1 MKQIKFLAILASVFL
16 YVGCGDGNTPTKVVN
31 TATDKVAI
39 YTNADAIAYKSAD
52 ASTWKTIDKSS
63 GSDAGKGIKK
73 YEIDKLDKFNVAL
86 RCKFHSSTPASNEG
100 NSKITPSSITNKLI
114 LFAYTKDDGDIYY
127 KCGEYYS
134 RRDINGTISY
144 NVTGDIP
151 NQYIVAANKTYTNIS
166 DENYNLHIY
175 KNKVDLIS
183 VAIKEQASTGVSDA
197 APLRFYIEK
206 AVPTPSDTIKDIT
219 FNSSNSCTLAEH
231 NVTVDPNT
239 EGFIQLISENGTNLK
254 VSNLLKWYSVDSSCP
269 SINSKDTYVAVSIGA
284 NGIKLASTPATSAQS
299 YVNLNASHIKELTGI
314 MHDGSG
320 TINGLNQYIPDT
332 NSPSVIAYK
341 IDAYNGSGEVYIAI
355 LSKNYLGSATSYTL
369 ENLKTV
375 AGFENSMSGDEIP
388 GGNATVVMSNKFL
401 NEISTGK
408 PIDTSKGYFY
418 APYKGT
424 VEYATE
430 DNINPTD

>member
-16 YVGCGDGNTPTKVVN
+16 YVGCGDGNTPTKVVD

-39 YTNADAIAYKSAD
+39 YTDADAIAYKSAD

-100 NSKITPSSITNKLI
+100 NLKITPSSITNTLI

-144 NVTGDIP
+144 NIMGDTP

-166 DENYNLHIY
+166 DEKYNLHIY

-183 VAIKEQASTGVSDA
+183 VAIKEQASTVT
-197 APLRFYIEK
+197 PLRFYIK
-206 AVPTPSDTIKDIT
+206 KDVPTPSDTTKDII

-254 VSNLLKWYSVDSSCP
+254 VSNLPKWYSVDSSCP
-269 SINSKDTYVAVSIGA
+269 SINSKDTYVAVSMGE
-284 NGIKLASTPATSAQS
+284 NGIKLVSTPATSTQS
-299 YVNLNASHIKELTGI
+299 DVDLNASHIKELTGI

-320 TINGLNQYIPDT
+320 TINGLNQYVPNT

-341 IDAYNGSGEVYIAI
+341 IDVYNGSGEEYIAI

-375 AGFENSMSGDEIP
+375 AGFENSMSGDEIY
-388 GGNATVVMSNKFL
+388 GGNATAIMSNKFL

-408 PIDTSKGYFY
+408 GIDTSKGYFY
-418 APYKGT
+418 TPYKGT

-430 DNINPTD
+430 DNINPPD